1 MKWSLVWAVL
11 ATAAACAQGPP
22 PPAPLEAK
30 SESCRSCRMPVS
42 DPTLA
47 AQIVAPGE
55 EAKFFDDLGCLR
67 DFLRQNP
74 PSPGSVAYVTD
85 HRTREW
91 LPAGSAVYTRA
102 SIETPM
108 GSHWVAHADAASRD
122 ADPAARG
129 GASVERAAIFGPG
142 APPDGR

>member
-1 MKWSLVWAVL
+1 MMRTLLWTVL
-11 ATAAACAQGPP
+11 AAAAACAQGPP
-22 PPAPLEAK
+22 PPAPLDAK
-30 SESCRSCRMPVS
+30 AESCRFCRMPIS

-55 EAKFFDDLGCLR
+55 EPKFFDDLGCLR

-74 PSPGSVAYVTD
+74 VRPGSAVYVTD
-85 HRTREW
+85 HRTRGW
-91 LPAGSAVYTRA
+91 LPAASAVYTRA

-108 GSHWVAHADAASRD
+108 GSHWIAHADAASRD

-129 GASVERAAIFGPG
+129 GVAVERAEIFGPG
-142 APPDGR
+142 GPPDGR